1 MTLTIKPLNRLVS
14 KVSLGTVLIV
24 PFVLQI
30 FTAVGLVGYLSF
42 RNGEKAVNKLALQLQ
57 SEITNRVQ
65 EHLKHYLNHP
75 YILAQSNINAWQ
87 LNQLSF
93 NNLTV
98 LERHFWKQLKLCKSV
113 RSIYIE
119 GNPEQL
125 EYAFARREPDGKFVV
140 KDFGDF
146 PMRNTYALDDQ
157 GQRTQLLVS
166 KPFYPRKRPWYIS
179 AVESPLPRWSKI
191 YNFSDDGKLGI
202 TLSAPVQDETGNFRG
217 VIAVDLIL
225 SLISDF
231 LRGLTISP
239 SGQVFLLEPSGE
251 LIASS
256 TSEQPFVLSHQ
267 DNPPK
272 RLKATDSQ
280 NPLTQITAQYLLEN
294 LGNLSKIE
302 AAQQFNFKLDGERQF
317 VQITP
322 LNNQRGLDWLV
333 VVVIPESDFMA
344 EINANTRLS
353 ILLCI
358 YALIIATI
366 IGIFTARWV
375 IKPILHLNRAA
386 KDIAK
391 GKWNKTLTIKRSD
404 EVGELSESF
413 NQMARQLKESFE
425 TLEQRVEAR
434 TAEIAEAKDKAEVA
448 NQAKSEFLSN
458 MSHELRTP
466 LNGILG
472 YAQILKREHNLSF
485 RQTDGLEI
493 IHKSGIHLLTLINDI
508 LDLSKIEARK
518 MELYPDDIHFANF
531 LDSVVGVIKM
541 RALEKDILFKYQTE
555 SNLPIGIIADE
566 KRLRQVLLNLLGNAI
581 KFTEQGQVTLGV
593 RVKEYQVNTST
604 ICFDIIDTGVG
615 MNPQQLHKIFLPF
628 EQVGD
633 TQRRSEGTGLGL
645 AITKQLV
652 ELMGGELKVT
662 SELGKG
668 SKFWFE
674 VSFNLAAISGETK
687 AEIPDKII
695 GYRGKKRR
703 LLVVDDKLE
712 NRLVLENMLAP
723 LGFEVVTGED
733 GEQEVD
739 LAQQIQPDLI
749 LSDLVMPVKSGFEAI
764 KEIRQ
769 IPEIREVPIIAISA
783 SVLDMDQK
791 KSQIAGC
798 DAFLSKPVDEP
809 KLLSLLGKYLHLEW
823 VYEQNDQVSKINP
836 ENGSV
841 EPTELVIPPLE
852 EMEVLY
858 ELAMLGSM
866 KKIRE
871 RAIYLE
877 ELDHKYMA
885 FANNLK
891 ELAQGFQED
900 KILALVEQYL

>member
-1 MTLTIKPLNRLVS
+1 MTMTIKPLNRLVS

-65 EHLKHYLNHP
+65 EHLNNYLEYP
-75 YILAQSNINAWQ
+75 YIIVQSNINAWQ
-87 LNQLSF
+87 LQQLSF
-93 NNLTV
+93 NNLAV
-98 LERHFWKQLKLCKSV
+98 LERHLWKQVKLFESV
-113 RSIYIE
+113 RAIYIA

-125 EYAFARREPDGKFVV
+125 EYAFARREPDGSFVV
-140 KDFGDF
+140 RDFVDF
-146 PMRNTYALDDQ
+146 PIRNTYALDDQ
-157 GQRTQLLVS
+157 GQRTELLVS
-166 KPFYPRKRPWYIS
+166 KAFYPRQRPWYIS
-179 AVESPLPRWSKI
+179 AVEAAKPTWGEI
-191 YNFSDDGKLGI
+191 YNFSDGKLGI
-202 TLSAPVQDETGNFRG
+202 SFSAPVQDQAGNFHG
-217 VIAVDLIL
+217 VIVVDLIL

-256 TSEQPFVLSHQ
+256 TSEQPFVLSNQ
-267 DNPPK
+267 DNQAQ
-272 RLKATDSQ
+272 RLKATNSQ

-294 LGNLSKIE
+294 LGNLAKIE
-302 AAQQFNFKLDGERQF
+302 AAQQFNLKLDGERQF
-317 VQITP
+317 VQVTP

-358 YALIIATI
+358 AALIIATI

-391 GKWNKTLTIKRSD
+391 GKWNKTVTIKRSD

-413 NQMARQLKESFE
+413 NQMAVQLKESFE

-434 TAEIAEAKDKAEVA
+434 TAELAEAKDKAEVA

-472 YAQILKREHNLSF
+472 YAQILKREHNLSS

-541 RALEKDILFKYQTE
+541 RALEKDILFKYQPD

-593 RVKEYQVNTST
+593 RVTESHVTTST
-604 ICFDIIDTGVG
+604 ICFYIIDTGVG
-615 MNPQQLHKIFLPF
+615 MTPQQLEKIFLPF

-662 SELGKG
+662 SELGQG
-668 SKFWFE
+668 SRFWFE
-674 VSFNLAAISGETK
+674 VSFTLAAISGETQ
-687 AEIPDKII
+687 AEIPDQII

-809 KLLSLLGKYLHLEW
+809 KLLTLLGKYLHLEW
-823 VYEQNDQVSKINP
+823 VYEQNDHLSNMNYK
-836 ENGSV
+836 NGSV